1 MTKEEYFG
9 GWMTVIPI
17 KEMQEVISKVNPIR
31 NKICP
36 NYKNIFKAFHKC
48 PYRELRLVI
57 LGQDPYPQRNT
68 ATGLAFANFNNTP
81 ESQLSPSLQVI
92 KE

>member
-9 GWMTVIPI
+9 GWMTVLPI
-17 KEMQEVISKVNPIR
+17 KEMQEAISKVSPIR
-31 NKICP
+31 DKICP
-36 NYKNIFKAFHKC
+36 DYKNIFKAFNKC

-57 LGQDPYPQRNT
+57 LSQDPYSQKDI

-81 ESQLSPSLQVI
+81 
-92 KE
+92 